1 MASDLLGTAQAPASL
16 VSGHHYVV
24 AGVFASPEN
33 ADRTAE
39 EINRQDPA
47 LQCAVFRFGSKL
59 MVSPFQSADPEAC
72 RRFVRDHRVRWRDA
86 WIYTAR

>member
-1 MASDLLGTAQAPASL
+1 MIEENVTKLLKELESGNSL
-16 VSGHHYVV
+16 GERVTLV
-24 AGVFASPEN
+24 AATKT
-33 ADRTAE
+33 RTAE

-47 LQCAVFRFGSKL
+47 LQCAVYRFGSKL